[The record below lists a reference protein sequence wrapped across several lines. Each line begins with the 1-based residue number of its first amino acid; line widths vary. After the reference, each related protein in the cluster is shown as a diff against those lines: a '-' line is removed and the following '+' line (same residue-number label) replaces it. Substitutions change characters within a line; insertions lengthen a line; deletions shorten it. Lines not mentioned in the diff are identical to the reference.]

1 MSLNSTPSSERVHI
15 GIFGRRN
22 AGKSSLI
29 NALTGQETAL
39 VSDVMGTTTDPVTR
53 TMEILPL
60 GPCVIIDTPGLD
72 DRGSLGEMRVKAALR
87 VLNRVDMAL
96 VVIDGREGMTK
107 EDEEILSL
115 IKGKEIPYLV
125 VCNKADLL
133 PVLPEENE
141 DRIWVSALQ
150 DINIYRLREKMAY
163 LVRENDKAKPLV
175 SDLITPLDRVVL
187 VIPID
192 GSAPKGRIILP
203 QQMVIRDL
211 LEAGAVPICVR
222 DTELADLLDQMAE
235 VSQRPALVITDSQA
249 FAAVKEIVPEE
260 IPLTSFSILMARY
273 RGFLREAVKGAEAI
287 DRLKD
292 GDRILISEG
301 CTHHRQCEDIGT
313 VKLPAMIRKRTGA
326 DIRFD
331 TSSGGG
337 FPEDLSAYALVLHC
351 GACMLNER
359 EVLYRMK
366 CAGDAGLPFTNY
378 GTAIAYMQ
386 GILQRS
392 LEILKL

>member
-96 VVIDGREGMTK
+96 VVIDGREGITK

-133 PVLPEENE
+133 SVLPEENE
-141 DRIWVSALQ
+141 DRIWVSALK
-150 DINIYRLREKMAY
+150 DINIYRLREKMAH
-163 LVRENDKAKPLV
+163 LVRENDKVKPLV
-175 SDLITPLDRVVL
+175 SDLIAPLDRVVL

-222 DTELADLLDQMAE
+222 DTELAGLLAQMAK
-235 VSQRPALVITDSQA
+235 VSQKPALVITDSQA

-273 RGFLREAVKGAEAI
+273 RGFLREAVKGAKTI

>member
-313 VKLPAMIRKRTGA
+313 VKLPEMIRKRTGA